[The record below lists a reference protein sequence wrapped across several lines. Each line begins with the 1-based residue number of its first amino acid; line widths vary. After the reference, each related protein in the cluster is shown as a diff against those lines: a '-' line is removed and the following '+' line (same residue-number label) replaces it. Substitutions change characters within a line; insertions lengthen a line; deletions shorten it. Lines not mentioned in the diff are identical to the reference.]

1 MELYEIVK
9 KDIIERYPNGY
20 ASKPSVIT
28 ATMDKDMAEQMLSIY
43 RHNRSDNEEYDIR
56 IVQAPNRNNY
66 EFCLNCNSFNRC
78 VSTIHLHP
86 NEMIRCIRFGELK
99 EYIKKENTK

>member
-9 KDIIERYPNGY
+9 TDIIERFPNGY
-20 ASKPSVIT
+20 SSRPSVIT

-43 RHNRSDNEEYDIR
+43 RHNCGDNESYDIR
-56 IVQAPNRNNY
+56 IIQAPNRNNY
-66 EFCLNCNSFNRC
+66 EHCIKCNSFNRC
-78 VSTIHLHP
+78 VDTIHLRP

-99 EYIKKENTK
+99 QYIEKEN